1 MATYYLQMTDSA
13 QRPVEGF
20 ESEESS
26 NPSGNK
32 NVAEE
37 GA

>member
-1 MATYYLQMTDSA
+1 MATYYLQMTDPA

-26 NPSGNK
+26 NPSRNK
-32 NVAEE
+32 NAEE